1 MSSTAATEN
10 KERRENGW
18 LTTASHYMQL
28 IRFSH
33 TLFALPFALLATSW
47 AFIIPLPG
55 KDLETNSSQ
64 TYLTFRWQSLVGILL
79 CMITARSFAMAINRL
94 LDHRWD
100 GENPRTASR
109 HLPAKLLTRSG
120 VAWFSVSC
128 AAAFVLSCSLF
139 LPNTLPLILSLPL
152 LGFLGGY
159 SLAKRFTSLVHFWLG
174 IALMLAPICVWIALR
189 GEAVQMNPKDILPAL
204 TLGLV
209 VFLWVS
215 GFDIIYACQDTEFD
229 RRAGLFSIP
238 AWLGVKNAL
247 RVAAACH
254 AGMWCIALLLTFLF
268 PALSLGIHFRAALVV
283 VGILLI
289 YEHSVISEKNLTR
302 MQLAFFQ
309 LNSIISVLFL
319 IVGTIDSYWR

>member
-1 MSSTAATEN
+1 MSIAAATDE
-10 KERRENGW
+10 KDARGNGW
-18 LTTASHYMQL
+18 LTTASHYMHL

-47 AFIIPLPG
+47 AYIIPLPG
-55 KDLETNSSQ
+55 TVLETSSSQ
-64 TYLTFRWQSLVGILL
+64 TYLTFRWQSFVGILL

-109 HLPAKLLTRSG
+109 HLPAQLLTRSG
-120 VAWFSVSC
+120 VAWFSCGC
-128 AAAFVLSCSLF
+128 AAAFVLSCTLF
-139 LPNTLPLILSLPL
+139 LPNRLPLVLCIPL

-174 IALMLAPICVWIALR
+174 IALMLAPICAWIALR
-189 GEAVQMNPKDILPAL
+189 GEAVQMNPTDILPAL
-204 TLGLV
+204 SLGLV

-215 GFDIIYACQDTEFD
+215 GFDIIYACQDAEFD
-229 RRAGLFSIP
+229 RRAGLFSVP
-238 AWLGVKNAL
+238 AWLGVSNAL
-247 RVAAACH
+247 RVAAGCH
-254 AGMWCIALLLTFLF
+254 AGMWCTALLLTFMF
-268 PALSLGIHFRAALVV
+268 PALSLGWFFRAALVV

-289 YEHSVISEKNLTR
+289 YEHSIISDKNLTR

-319 IVGTIDSYWR
+319 IVGTLDSYWR

>member
-1 MSSTAATEN
+1 MSLTTMTEKN
-10 KERRENGW
+10 HAVESRW
-18 LTTASHYMQL
+18 ITTASHYMHL

-47 AFIIPLPG
+47 AYIIPLPG
-55 KDLETNSSQ
+55 RDLGSADSP
-64 TYLTFRWQSLVGILL
+64 TYLTLRWQSVLGILI
-79 CMITARSFAMAINRL
+79 CMVTARSFAMAVNRL

-109 HLPAKLLTRSG
+109 HLPAKLLTRAG
-120 VAWFSVSC
+120 VGLFSAAC
-128 AAAFVLSCSLF
+128 AAAFVLSCTLF

-159 SLAKRFTSLVHFWLG
+159 SLAKRFTSFVHFWLG
-174 IALMLAPICVWIALR
+174 IALMLAPICAWIALR
-189 GEAVQMNPKDILPAL
+189 GEAVQLTPTDMLPAL
-204 TLGLV
+204 TLGAV

-215 GFDIIYACQDTEFD
+215 GFDIIYSCQDAEFD
-229 RRAGLFSIP
+229 RQAGLFSIP
-238 AWLGVKNAL
+238 AWLGVRNAL

-254 AGMWCIALLLTFLF
+254 AGMWFVALLLSYGL
-268 PALSLGIHFRAALVV
+268 PELSLGWLFRAALIVV
-283 VGILLI
+283 AILLI
-289 YEHSVISEKNLTR
+289 YEHSIISDQNLTR

-319 IVGTIDSYWR
+319 VVGTIDSYWR